1 MIAVAAVALVAG
13 VAGAALATTSSAS
26 SASAT
31 DAAATP
37 TPTPS
42 ASGHWPGARGPMGGP
57 FHGAPFHGALF
68 NRGGFFAGPGGVV
81 HGQVVVPAAG
91 GKFRTEDIQTGK
103 VTAVSGASL
112 TVRSADGFTKS
123 YRVTG
128 ATQVDAGKTGIGSVK
143 VGNQVAVTATV
154 SGPTASLT
162 RVIDL
167 SLLGGGRFAP
177 GRGHQPSAAS

>member
-1 MIAVAAVALVAG
+1 MIAVAAVALAAG

-26 SASAT
+26 SAT
-31 DAAATP
+31 GRAA

-42 ASGHWPGARGPMGGP
+42 ASTHWPGAGGPMGGP
-57 FHGAPFHGALF
+57 FHG
-68 NRGGFFAGPGGVV
+68 GGFFAGPGGVV
-81 HGQVVVPAAG
+81 HGQVVVPEAG

-103 VTAVSGASL
+103 VTAVSGSSL

-128 ATQVDAGKTGIGSVK
+128 TTQVDAGKTGIGSVK

-154 SGPTASLT
+154 SGSTTSLT

-177 GRGHQPSAAS
+177 RWGHQPPAAG

>member
-13 VAGAALATTSSAS
+13 VAGAVLATASSAS
-26 SASAT
+26 SAT
-31 DAAATP
+31 GRAA

-42 ASGHWPGARGPMGGP
+42 ASAHWPGAGRAMGGP
-57 FHGAPFHGALF
+57 FHGGPFHG
-68 NRGGFFAGPGGVV
+68 GGFFAGPGGVV
-81 HGQVVVPAAG
+81 HGQVVVPEAG

-103 VTAVSGASL
+103 VTAVSGSSL

-128 ATQVDAGKTGIGSVK
+128 ATQVAAGKTGIGSVK

-154 SGPTASLT
+154 SGSTASLT

-167 SLLGGGRFAP
+167 SRLGGGRFGP
-177 GRGHQPSAAS
+177 RWGRQPSAAG

>member
-1 MIAVAAVALVAG
+1 MIAVAAVALAAG

-26 SASAT
+26 SAT
-31 DAAATP
+31 GTAATP

-42 ASGHWPGARGPMGGP
+42 ASRHWPGARGPMGGP
-57 FHGAPFHGALF
+57 FHGAPFHG
-68 NRGGFFAGPGGVV
+68 GGFFAGPGGVV

-103 VTAVSGASL
+103 VTAVSGSSL

-154 SGPTASLT
+154 SGSTASLT

-177 GRGHQPSAAS
+177 GRGHQPSAAG

>member
-13 VAGAALATTSSAS
+13 VAGAVLATASSAS
-26 SASAT
+26 SAT
-31 DAAATP
+31 GRAA

-42 ASGHWPGARGPMGGP
+42 ASAHWPGAGRAMGGPFRGGP
-57 FHGAPFHGALF
+57 FHGGS
-68 NRGGFFAGPGGVV
+68 FFAGPGGVV
-81 HGQVVVPAAG
+81 HGQVVVPEAG

-103 VTAVSGASL
+103 VTAVSGSSL

-128 ATQVDAGKTGIGSVK
+128 ATQVAAGKTGIGSVK

-154 SGPTASLT
+154 SGSTASLT

-167 SLLGGGRFAP
+167 SRLGGGRFGP
-177 GRGHQPSAAS
+177 RWGHQPPAAG

>member
-13 VAGAALATTSSAS
+13 VAGAVLATASSAS
-26 SASAT
+26 SAT
-31 DAAATP
+31 GRAA

-42 ASGHWPGARGPMGGP
+42 ASAHWPGAGRAMGGP
-57 FHGAPFHGALF
+57 FHGGPFHG
-68 NRGGFFAGPGGVV
+68 GGFFAGPGGVV
-81 HGQVVVPAAG
+81 HGQVVVPEAG

-103 VTAVSGASL
+103 VTAVSGSSL

-128 ATQVDAGKTGIGSVK
+128 ATQVAAGKTGIGSVK

-154 SGPTASLT
+154 SGSTASLT

-167 SLLGGGRFAP
+167 SRLGGGRFGP
-177 GRGHQPSAAS
+177 RWGRQPPAAG

>member
-13 VAGAALATTSSAS
+13 VAGAVLATASSAS
-26 SASAT
+26 SAT
-31 DAAATP
+31 GRAA

-42 ASGHWPGARGPMGGP
+42 ASAHWPGAGRAMGGP
-57 FHGAPFHGALF
+57 FHGGPFHGGPF
-68 NRGGFFAGPGGVV
+68 HGGGFFAGPGGVV
-81 HGQVVVPAAG
+81 HGQVVVPEAG

-103 VTAVSGASL
+103 VTAVSGSSL

-128 ATQVDAGKTGIGSVK
+128 ATQVAAGKTGIGSVK

-154 SGPTASLT
+154 SGSTASLT

-167 SLLGGGRFAP
+167 SRLGGGRFGP
-177 GRGHQPSAAS
+177 RWGRQPSAAG

>member
-1 MIAVAAVALVAG
+1 MAAVALVAG
-13 VAGAALATTSSAS
+13 VTGAAIATTSSAS
-26 SASAT
+26 SAT

-42 ASGHWPGARGPMGGP
+42 TGSRAPGHWPGFHGPMGGS
-57 FHGAPFHGALF
+57 FHG
-68 NRGGFFAGPGGVV
+68 GGFFAGPGGVV

-91 GKFRTEDIQTGK
+91 GKFRTEDIQTGR
-103 VTAVSGASL
+103 VTAVSGSSL
-112 TVRSADGFTKS
+112 TVRSADGYTKS
-123 YRVTG
+123 YRVTS

-143 VGNQVAVTATV
+143 VGHQVAVAATV
-154 SGPTASLT
+154 LGSAASLT

-177 GRGHQPSAAS
+177 SQGHQPPASG

>member
-26 SASAT
+26 SAT
-31 DAAATP
+31 NTAA

-42 ASGHWPGARGPMGGP
+42 ASRHWPGARGPMGGQFHGGP
-57 FHGAPFHGALF
+57 FHGAPFNG
-68 NRGGFFAGPGGVV
+68 GGFFAGPGGVV
-81 HGQVVVPAAG
+81 HGQVVVPEAG

-103 VTAVSGASL
+103 VTAVSGSSL

-143 VGNQVAVTATV
+143 VGNQVAITATV
-154 SGPTASLT
+154 SGSTASLT

-177 GRGHQPSAAS
+177 GRGHQPPAAG

>member
-13 VAGAALATTSSAS
+13 VAGAVLATASSAS
-26 SASAT
+26 SAT
-31 DAAATP
+31 GRAA

-42 ASGHWPGARGPMGGP
+42 ASAHWPGAGRAMGGP
-57 FHGAPFHGALF
+57 FHGGPFHG
-68 NRGGFFAGPGGVV
+68 GGFFAGPGGVV
-81 HGQVVVPAAG
+81 HGQVVVPEAG

-103 VTAVSGASL
+103 VTAVSGSSL

-128 ATQVDAGKTGIGSVK
+128 ATQVAAGKTGIGSVK

-154 SGPTASLT
+154 SGSTASLT

-167 SLLGGGRFAP
+167 SRLGGGRFGP
-177 GRGHQPSAAS
+177 RWGHQPPAAG